1 MFSLT
6 LTTLLPLVPLLASAQ
21 YTATYQVGSL
31 PQYSEEGQSGTN
43 QCGTTSSQTSN
54 CQNVFVNA
62 VDDFCL
68 WGPPDTHSEEGDGTS
83 KIGNVEQIVVAYCL
97 KDGYGT
103 RLIPEGTIKGAHFVK
118 VESEKVSY
126 VQVTGN
132 GDLTQLL
139 IPAGD
144 EGGELD
150 PHSWTGLGN
159 PQGGLVFTNAFS
171 GSYEQT
177 HEWTSF
183 MSSNEFC
190 IRACRDG
197 PNAAAYCEHIY
208 DVLSCSFTIPGD
220 MGDGFDQCLGAPTDE
235 APGVYDGVTFHQG
248 DPTTPAPHP
257 AGATSQCT
265 PYSTVGGGTA
275 NVAAVTQ
282 IASIQSTSASASASS
297 SASASNSSSVSTSAS
312 ASNSSSPSASASA
325 SGSSSSSASISATIT
340 SIAVSS
346 RAAASTNAAA
356 ASAAA
361 SASASASSVN
371 SGAGRLV
378 IPSLGMAVVLGA
390 IGMLL

>member
-1 MFSLT
+1 MFSLI
-6 LTTLLPLVPLLASAQ
+6 TLLPLLPLLSVSAQ

-31 PQYSEEGQSGTN
+31 PEISEEGQSGTN
-43 QCGTTSSQTSN
+43 ACGTTSSPTSG

-68 WGPPDTHSEEGDGTS
+68 WGPPDTKSNEGDGTS

-132 GDLTQLL
+132 GDLTKLL

-159 PQGGLVFTNAFS
+159 PQGGLVFTNAFT
-171 GSYEQT
+171 GNFEQT

-183 MSSNEFC
+183 MSSDQFC

-197 PNAAAYCEHIY
+197 PNAADYCQHIY
-208 DVLSCSFTIPGD
+208 DVLSCGFTIPGD

-235 APGVYDGVTFHQG
+235 APGVYDGVRFHQD
-248 DPTTPAPHP
+248 DPVTPAPHP

-265 PYSTVGGGTA
+265 PYSTIGGGSA

-282 IASIQSTSASASASS
+282 LASIQTTANSTSTSASASAS
-297 SASASNSSSVSTSAS
+297 ASASTSNSTSA
-312 ASNSSSPSASASA
+312 AA
-325 SGSSSSSASISATIT
+325 SSSSSGSSGSSASHSATIT
-340 SIAVSS
+340 SSAASS
-346 RAAASTNAAA
+346 RAAATNA
-356 ASAAA
+356 AAA
-361 SASASASSVN
+361 SASASASASGVN
-371 SGAGRLV
+371 SGAGQLV
-378 IPSLGMAVVLGA
+378 IPSLGLAIVLGA
-390 IGMLL
+390 IGLLL

>member
-6 LTTLLPLVPLLASAQ
+6 LTTLLPLVPLLASVSAQ

-132 GDLTQLL
+132 GDLTKLL

-183 MSSNEFC
+183 MSSDEFC

-208 DVLSCSFTIPGD
+208 DVLSCGFTIPGD

-235 APGVYDGVTFHQG
+235 APGVYDGVKFHQD

-265 PYSTVGGGTA
+265 PYSTIGGGTA

-282 IASIQSTSASASASS
+282 LASVQSSSTSASASAS
-297 SASASNSSSVSTSAS
+297 ASNSSSSASSTSAS
-312 ASNSSSPSASASA
+312 G
-325 SGSSSSSASISATIT
+325 SGSSSAPVSATIT
-340 SIAVSS
+340 SSAVSS

-378 IPSLGMAVVLGA
+378 IPSLGLAMVLGA
-390 IGMLL
+390 IGMCL

>member
-1 MFSLT
+1 MFSKT
-6 LTTLLPLVPLLASAQ
+6 NSLLPILPFLLPAISAQ

-31 PQYSEEGQSGTN
+31 PQSSEEGQSGTN

-54 CQNVFVNA
+54 CQNVFVNS
-62 VDDFCL
+62 VEDFCL
-68 WGPPDTHSEEGDGTS
+68 WGPPDTHSNEGDGTS
-83 KIGNVEQIVVAYCL
+83 KIGNVEQIVVSYCL

-103 RLIPEGTIKGAHFVK
+103 RLIPQGTISGAHFVK

-132 GDLTQLL
+132 GDLTKLL

-171 GSYEQT
+171 GGYEQT

-197 PNAAAYCEHIY
+197 PNAAAYCQHIY

-220 MGDGFDQCLGAPTDE
+220 TGDGFDDCLGDPTDE
-235 APGVYDGVTFHQG
+235 APGVYNGVTFHQD

-265 PYSTVGGGTA
+265 AQSTIGGGNVDIGAITA
-275 NVAAVTQ
+275 L
-282 IASIQSTSASASASS
+282 ASASAPISTSVSGSISASASS
-297 SASASNSSSVSTSAS
+297 SNSSSIASSSSSSSSNSSSLASSTSAS
-312 ASNSSSPSASASA
+312 RTSTSVSS
-325 SGSSSSSASISATIT
+325 TIT
-340 SIAVSS
+340 SAASS
-346 RAAASTNAAA
+346 RAVTNA
-356 ASAAA
+356 AAA
-361 SASASASSVN
+361 SASASASKSN
-371 SGAGRLV
+371 TSGAGKV
-378 IPSLGMAVVLGA
+378 TIPSLGLAALLGA
-390 IGMLL
+390 LGLLL

>member
-1 MFSLT
+1 MF
-6 LTTLLPLVPLLASAQ
+6 TTKSLLPLVALLPALTSAQ

-54 CQNVFVNA
+54 CQNVFVNS

-83 KIGNVEQIVVAYCL
+83 KIGNVEQVVVSYCL

-103 RLIPEGTIKGAHFVK
+103 RLIPQGTLSGAHFVK

-132 GDLTQLL
+132 GDLTKLL

-171 GSYEQT
+171 GQYEQT

-208 DVLSCSFTIPGD
+208 DVLSCAFTIPGD
-220 MGDGFDQCLGAPTDE
+220 MGNGFDQCNGAPTDE
-235 APGVYDGVTFHQG
+235 APGVYNGVTFHQG

-257 AGATSQCT
+257 AGATSNCQQ
-265 PYSTVGGGTA
+265 YSTIGGG
-275 NVAAVTQ
+275 NVVVQAVTSAPS
-282 IASIQSTSASASASS
+282 ASITG
-297 SASASNSSSVSTSAS
+297 
-312 ASNSSSPSASASA
+312 SASA
-325 SGSSSSSASISATIT
+325 SGSSISASANSTSVSASSSALNSTSASVSSSASASRTVQSTTIT
-340 SIAVSS
+340 SAATSGPS
-346 RAAASTNAAA
+346 RLATNAN
-356 ASAAA
+356 AA
-361 SASASASSVN
+361 SASASASSTAAK
-371 SGAGRLV
+371 SGAGKV
-378 IPSLGMAVVLGA
+378 IVPSFGFAAILGG
-390 IGMLL
+390 IGLLL